1 MLPTWMY
8 SKGTDGIYVNLFAG
22 STVTVPGVVGTDVVL
37 EQKTEY
43 PWKGAVSIVVTPA
56 EAKRF
61 AMRIR
66 MPNRDVS
73 SLYTSKPAANGIVSI
88 TVNGSRVTPD
98 IANGYA
104 TIVRTWKAGDRIA
117 LDLPMA
123 VQRVYASDE
132 IEADKGR
139 VALRYGPLLYN
150 IERVDQDI
158 TGAVSPTAKLSTEW
172 QPDLLNGVLVIK
184 GSFADGKP
192 LLAIPNYARY
202 NRNPPAPP
210 YTPPP
215 PAPPAGQGA
224 APRPAP
230 EPPES
235 IIWIREA

>member
-1 MLPTWMY
+1 V
-8 SKGTDGIYVNLFAG
+8 K
-22 STVTVPGVVGTDVVL
+22 VPGIAGTDVVL

-43 PWKGAVSIVVTPA
+43 PWKGGVTIAVTPA

-73 SLYTSKPAANGIVSI
+73 SLYASKPAANGIAAI
-88 TVNGSRVTPD
+88 AVNGTRVTPE

-104 TIVRTWKAGDRIA
+104 TILRTWKAGDRIEIE
-117 LDLPMA
+117 LPMT
-123 VQRVYASDE
+123 VQRVYASDK
-132 IEADKGR
+132 IEANKGR
-139 VALRYGPLLYN
+139 VALRYGPLVYN
-150 IERVDQDI
+150 FERVDQDI
-158 TGAVSPTAKLSTEW
+158 TAAVSPTAALSTEW
-172 QPDLLNGVLVIK
+172 RPDLLNGVVVIK

-192 LLAIPNYARY
+192 MLAIPNYARY

-215 PAPPAGQGA
+215 PAPPAGQSA

-230 EPPES
+230 EPAES
-235 IIWIREA
+235 IIWIREV